1 MILRPVIAFA
11 VPGFFASSILL
22 GLLAQILFLGRFGSV
37 RVFYPVVSLRLLC
50 PFLGLSFCLWFALAG
65 VYLGGG
71 LSLGCALLLGGWG
84 YE

>member
-22 GLLAQILFLGRFGSV
+22 GLLAQILFFGRFGSV

-50 PFLGLSFCLWFALAG
+50 PSLGLSFCLWFAQAG

-71 LSLGCALLLGGWG
+71 LSLG
-84 YE
+84 